1 MGERRFQC
9 EPLTSAMI
17 IGLDEEMEL
26 LWRLAS
32 RGEERAA
39 VEELMA
45 CVCIGFGPGLRG
57 EEITLTSLKGMLHFW
72 EETINDKDDTFIM
85 VALYGRSRGRQV
97 IAGTASPSVIIIGVG
112 FPSKSVTSPPDL

>member
-9 EPLTSAMI
+9 EALTSALLL
-17 IGLDEEMEL
+17 GLDEERDP

-45 CVCIGFGPGLRG
+45 FVCIGFGPGLRG
-57 EEITLTSLKGMLHFW
+57 KEVTLTSLKGM
-72 EETINDKDDTFIM
+72 
-85 VALYGRSRGRQV
+85 
-97 IAGTASPSVIIIGVG
+97 
-112 FPSKSVTSPPDL
+112 